1 MILSPEVIFM
11 LICLAASLVLVFQRS
26 AEFYLKLFPI
36 YLSITMAV
44 GIISANLASK
54 GKPNIVLYNLFSIFE
69 FVFYFFI
76 LKSIIKNKKAKK
88 TVNVIIIAYPMLA
101 ALNLIFLQ
109 RGVAFHSM
117 SYTLG
122 CLLVI
127 ALCILYFIDVFQ
139 NPETTSLLK
148 LPAFWICTA
157 ITFSYCC
164 TFPFFAMINFFK
176 QLPPIVGRNLHT
188 IMALINIFSS
198 ILLTVAFICRIRIP
212 RSTSSS

>member
-1 MILSPEVIFM
+1 MTPSPEVIFM
-11 LICLAASLVLVFQRS
+11 LICLAASLVVVFQRS

-44 GIISANLASK
+44 EIISANLASR
-54 GKPNIVLYNLFSIFE
+54 GKSNIALYNLFSIFE
-69 FVFYFFI
+69 FLFYFFI
-76 LKSIIKNKKAKK
+76 LKSIIKNRKIKK
-88 TVNVIIIAYPMLA
+88 VVDIIMIMYPVLA

-109 RGVAFHSM
+109 RGNVFHSM
-117 SYTLG
+117 TYTLG
-122 CLLVI
+122 CILVI

-148 LPAFWICTA
+148 LPDFWICTA

-176 QLPPIVGRNLHT
+176 RLPPIVGRNFNT
-188 IMALINIFSS
+188 IMALINILSF